1 MPDKKFYKGID
12 ITYLPEMTV
21 SLMKEL
27 SDEELKKNKGAI
39 DLENYALS
47 LLQDFDSET
56 TKYLQASI
64 YLGHHLEKYKDDLDE
79 KDISE
84 KIMYLKNFYEG
95 NGFVVDYD
103 KMVEHIKKG
112 REAFHI
118 LNF

>member
-1 MPDKKFYKGID
+1 MLF
-12 ITYLPEMTV
+12 
-21 SLMKEL
+21 
-27 SDEELKKNKGAI
+27 
-39 DLENYALS
+39 
-47 LLQDFDSET
+47 LLDHCI
-56 TKYLQASI
+56 KH

-112 REAFHI
+112 REAYHI
-118 LNF
+118 LND